1 MRADTDAHPE
11 PRAWYLITLRA
22 AGENV
27 ETMNLSLWQL
37 HTSYIVGRASSEP
50 PLSWTRGQS
59 ISEAMASPI
68 LTSTASAAKGAAMAA
83 AATKRRV
90 RIGGGADR
98 RGQGHFSGAPTAAGH
113 AVTRPAHTRCD
124 CPRGESTAA
133 RFRPHEHFSPSECLQ
148 VEGG

>member
-59 ISEAMASPI
+59 ISEAMALADPDVNGECGEGCSHGGRGNQEKGAYRWRRGQARAGTLFWGSDSRRPCRY
-68 LTSTASAAKGAAMAA
+68 TASAHTM
-83 AATKRRV
+83 RL
-90 RIGGGADR
+90 
-98 RGQGHFSGAPTAAGH
+98 PT
-113 AVTRPAHTRCD
+113 R
-124 CPRGESTAA
+124 
-133 RFRPHEHFSPSECLQ
+133 
-148 VEGG
+148 